1 MTRET
6 SSEPSNENH
15 ESSTAPILPH
25 TRAADASEAPPPPA
39 SPNRGPMDQ
48 TTPDVATG
56 STPLTRNDD

>member
-6 SSEPSNENH
+6 SNDPTSENREENP
-15 ESSTAPILPH
+15 APILPH
-25 TRAADASEAPPPPA
+25 TRDADLSDAPPSA
-39 SPNRGPMDQ
+39 VSPNRGPMDQ